1 MIKVNGDAEENYLF
15 PAHLLEKLQDVD
27 IKQVYANSA
36 EHIFFAKL
44 HNIHNQSIKSLKVSN
59 ASSLQSL
66 TMPEDPATI
75 ELNELGQ
82 RAGGSSPPI
91 MVRGNAK
98 RNTKCVTANANNTN
112 TLKL

>member
-1 MIKVNGDAEENYLF
+1 MLKSTTAWKNTLLSVVAVVTNICYASTPKEN
-15 PAHLLEKLQDVD
+15 LLNV
-27 IKQVYANSA
+27 
-36 EHIFFAKL
+36 FFAKI

-91 MVRGNAK
+91 MVGGNAK
-98 RNTKCVTANANNTN
+98 TNKNSKTANTQN
-112 TLKL
+112 L

>member
-1 MIKVNGDAEENYLF
+1 MKKYTPLGSDGSDQYLLCF
-15 PAHLLEKLQDVD
+15 YLQKLLLKC
-27 IKQVYANSA
+27 
-36 EHIFFAKL
+36 FFAKL
-44 HNIHNQSIKSLKVSN
+44 HNIHNQSIKSLKVSK

-91 MVRGNAK
+91 MVGGNAK
-98 RNTKCVTANANNTN
+98 RNKNCKTANLNI
-112 TLKL
+112 

>member
-1 MIKVNGDAEENYLF
+1 
-15 PAHLLEKLQDVD
+15 
-27 IKQVYANSA
+27 
-36 EHIFFAKL
+36 
-44 HNIHNQSIKSLKVSN
+44 
-59 ASSLQSL
+59 
-66 TMPEDPATI
+66 MPEDPATI